1 MDRSSL
7 VERLR
12 GLRARLAEDGV
23 THLAMFGSRARG
35 DHHDGSDLD
44 VLVEVDETRK
54 FSLIDLVG
62 VQHTI
67 GDAIGISV
75 QATMRRSMTSGFRDA
90 VAPDVVDIF

>member
-1 MDRSSL
+1 MERVAL
-7 VERLR
+7 IERLR
-12 GLRARLAEDGV
+12 GLRTRLAEDGV

-44 VLVEVDETRK
+44 VLIEIEEARK

-67 GDAIGISV
+67 GDAIGIPV
-75 QATMRRSMTSGFRDA
+75 QATMRRSMTPGFRQA
-90 VAPDVVDIF
+90 VAQDVVDIF